1 MLVLTASHGS
11 VIVIDTPEGPIELY
25 FRQDLKCRSRVR
37 VGIKAPKHYRI
48 NRRPQGWDPDL
59 FDKGR
64 GDAR

>member
-11 VIVIDTPEGPIELY
+11 VVKIDTPAGPIELY

-37 VGIKAPKHYRI
+37 VGIDAPKAWKI
-48 NRRPQGWDPDL
+48 TRRPKGWDPDL
-59 FDKGR
+59 FDKDR